1 LLRHGFNATN
11 IEVDDIHLMRRM
23 QDNDQER
30 KAKEFLQNNPTLV
43 DELVRGYYG
52 KHNRLSKKNVIRTF
66 GPTQR

>member
-1 LLRHGFNATN
+1 
-11 IEVDDIHLMRRM
+11 M

-66 GPTQR
+66 GPTQRQIDEDEREIEKQEKL